1 MSNELHRDRDVMVT
15 VGRRYLNFLPTRLQ
29 PKRQQLSTKALDED
43 RISSSL
49 CHNILYHDLVQTFI
63 PNLLTNTLL

>member
-1 MSNELHRDRDVMVT
+1 MFNELHRGRDVMVT

-43 RISSSL
+43 RISS
-49 CHNILYHDLVQTFI
+49 
-63 PNLLTNTLL
+63 